1 MVNGPARWT
10 DTNIKGRTEGMSPW
24 VIVCTS
30 LSVVILHNLW
40 IYSRASFAP
49 PNTSAQRNFNDVALN
64 RKVCVIVCPRIWAA
78 ASLCSRWLILIKEW
92 GNLFPGFCSWEER
105 GCQHRSAHQEEC
117 IVHKVRVC
125 VPWQAC
131 WLLYGDVVLP
141 VSLRGIRSGT
151 QRDSHLHP
159 ALEEKKGGEPHN
171 VSAFHPM
178 CTELRLEGPIPK
190 CK

>member
-1 MVNGPARWT
+1 MVSGPARWT

-24 VIVCTS
+24 ITVCTS

-64 RKVCVIVCPRIWAA
+64 RKVCVTVCPRIWAA

-92 GNLFPGFCSWEER
+92 GNLFPGFYSWEER

-117 IVHKVRVC
+117 IVHKVRVLC
-125 VPWQAC
+125 TLA
-131 WLLYGDVVLP
+131 GVLTALWGCCTASESQGNQEWYP
-141 VSLRGIRSGT
+141 EGLSSSPCTGRKEGRGT
-151 QRDSHLHP
+151 P
-159 ALEEKKGGEPHN
+159 
-171 VSAFHPM
+171 
-178 CTELRLEGPIPK
+178 
-190 CK
+190 